1 MANSNS
7 TPPASW
13 PAWVWPLGF
22 LLAWVGFFGFRFT
35 GGEFVDFTVQDIFW
49 DGATW
54 LAPREHPVFHLALY
68 DGPKLLIILLAV
80 VLIFTACLPQY
91 GPRSLGRR
99 RALYLLACLA
109 FIPVVS
115 TQLRAVS
122 KMATP
127 GVTQTYGGP
136 WEHRTLFEPK
146 PEGYPSNA
154 FPAGHASGG
163 FALIGFAYAWK
174 SAHLRRRGIALALLA
189 GSAMG
194 GYQMARG
201 EHFLSHTV
209 TTGLLAWLMAALLAS
224 WLRPQLNDPTSL

>member
-1 MANSNS
+1 MVNSNS

-13 PAWVWPLGF
+13 PAWVWPLGC
-22 LLAWVGFFGFRFT
+22 LLAWVVFVGFRFT
-35 GGEFVDFTVQDIFW
+35 GGEFLDLTVQDIFW

-54 LAPREHPVFHLALY
+54 LAPREHPVFHLLFY

-115 TQLRAVS
+115 TQLRGVS

-127 GVTQTYGGP
+127 AVTQTYGGP
-136 WEHRTLFEPK
+136 WQHRTLFESK

-163 FALIGFAYAWK
+163 FALIGFAYAWN
-174 SAHLRRRGIALALLA
+174 SSHLRRRGVALALLA

-209 TTGLLAWLMAALLAS
+209 TTGLLAWFMAAVLAA
-224 WLRPQLNDPTSL
+224 WLRPQLNDPTSS